1 MKENRESF
9 WRRHQ
14 EGDKEGPSYLPYQG
28 LIYFYQTNSHNTH
41 LKLTRLVPAIKSSYQ
56 THSHSIHFKMTGFRR
71 FLKTLKKEKHVLK
84 QDTLLYWLKTKQYKK
99 KVCPFLFLEILRPL
113 SPPQGTQT
121 SYQPTKE
128 LALFHTHTHTH
139 THTVRPLYAQV
150 VHPWIQSTEDQK
162 HLKKV
167 EFQSFKK
174 QNLNLSHTNCLH
186 RIYIR
191 YYK

>member
-1 MKENRESF
+1 
-9 WRRHQ
+9 
-14 EGDKEGPSYLPYQG
+14 
-28 LIYFYQTNSHNTH
+28 
-41 LKLTRLVPAIKSSYQ
+41 
-56 THSHSIHFKMTGFRR
+56 MTGFRR

-84 QDTLLYWLKTKQYKK
+84 QDTLLYRLRQSNIGK
-99 KVCPFLFLEILRPL
+99 KVCPFLLLENPRPL
-113 SPPQGTQT
+113 SPPQGPQT

-128 LALFHTHTHTH
+128 FAVFHTHTH

-150 VHPWIQSTEDQK
+150 LHPWIQSTEDQK
-162 HLKKV
+162 YLKKV
-167 EFQSFKK
+167 KFQSFKK